1 MAAMK
6 TLLKP
11 LAALLL
17 AALLAGG
24 GYALGRFFAPR
35 TYTATPTQET
45 VVYSTCAP
53 DAADRALLRSERD
66 ALRAEKAALQER
78 LDALLAEQ
86 AQAAAAPAPQAAP
99 ERRMSRRERLEQ
111 LKQEDPERYAEMEK
125 RRKEARES
133 IRQAL
138 DRRDSFLGAIDLSL
152 LTPEQQEM
160 HARFVDALAAQQ
172 AAIDALNARMEAGED
187 PTEEERRAMREAM
200 HQVRGLQ
207 DAERG
212 ALLSAVA
219 VSMGLE
225 GGEETEA
232 FVGVVKDIYDSTGM
246 MPPMQMGP
254 ARGAP
259 PSQPPPSVRP

>member
-35 TYTATPTQET
+35 TYTATPTHDT

-99 ERRMSRRERLEQ
+99 ARRMSRRERLEQ
-111 LKQEDPERYAEMEK
+111 LKREDPERYAEMEK
-125 RRKEARES
+125 RRREFQENM
-133 IRQAL
+133 RQAL
-138 DRRDSFLGAIDLSL
+138 DRRDDFLGAIDLSL

-172 AAIDALNARMEAGED
+172 AAIDTLNARAEAGEA

-200 HQVRGLQ
+200 RQVRGLQ
-207 DAERG
+207 GAERD

-219 VSMGLE
+219 VSMGLSE
-225 GGEETEA
+225 GEETEA
-232 FVGVVKDIYDSTGM
+232 FIGVVKEVYDSTGM
-246 MPPMQMGP
+246 MPPLRMGP
-254 ARGAP
+254 PGGG
-259 PSQPPPSVRP
+259 QPPPPPGN

>member
-24 GYALGRFFAPR
+24 RYALGRFFAPR
-35 TYTATPTQET
+35 TYTATPTHDT

-99 ERRMSRRERLEQ
+99 ARRMSRRERLEQ
-111 LKQEDPERYAEMEK
+111 LKREDPERYAEMEK
-125 RRKEARES
+125 RRREFQENM
-133 IRQAL
+133 RQAL
-138 DRRDSFLGAIDLSL
+138 DRRDDFLGAIDLSL

-172 AAIDALNARMEAGED
+172 AAIDTLNARAEAGEA

-200 HQVRGLQ
+200 RQVRGLQ
-207 DAERG
+207 GAERD

-219 VSMGLE
+219 VSMGLSE
-225 GGEETEA
+225 GEETEA
-232 FVGVVKDIYDSTGM
+232 FIGVVKEVYDSTGM
-246 MPPMQMGP
+246 MPPLRMGP
-254 ARGAP
+254 PGGG
-259 PSQPPPSVRP
+259 QPPPPPGN

>member
-35 TYTATPTQET
+35 TYTATPTHDT

-99 ERRMSRRERLEQ
+99 ARRMSRRERLEQ
-111 LKQEDPERYAEMEK
+111 LKREDPERYAEMEK
-125 RRKEARES
+125 RRREFQENM
-133 IRQAL
+133 RQAL
-138 DRRDSFLGAIDLSL
+138 DRRDDFLGAIDLSL

-172 AAIDALNARMEAGED
+172 AAIDTLNARAEAGEA
-187 PTEEERRAMREAM
+187 PTEEARRAMREAM
-200 HQVRGLQ
+200 RQVRGLQ
-207 DAERG
+207 GAERD

-219 VSMGLE
+219 VSMGLSE
-225 GGEETEA
+225 GEETEA
-232 FVGVVKDIYDSTGM
+232 FIGVVKEVYDSTGM
-246 MPPMQMGP
+246 MPPLRMGP
-254 ARGAP
+254 PGGG
-259 PSQPPPSVRP
+259 QPPPPPGN

>member
-86 AQAAAAPAPQAAP
+86 AQAAEAPAQQAEARP
-99 ERRMSRRERLEQ
+99 RPMGPRERLEQ

-125 RRKEARES
+125 RRQEAREN

-172 AAIDALNARMEAGED
+172 AAIDTLNARAEAGEA

-200 HQVRGLQ
+200 RQVRGLQ
-207 DAERG
+207 DAERD

-232 FVGVVKDIYDSTGM
+232 FIGVVKEVYDSTGM
-246 MPPMQMGP
+246 MPPLRMGP
-254 ARGAP
+254 PGGG
-259 PSQPPPSVRP
+259 QPPPPPGN